1 MRACLNL
8 YIIKVM
14 ATIFS
19 RIIAGEIPSYKVAE
33 DDKFFAFLDIN
44 PLVKGHTLVVPKQE
58 VDYIFDL
65 DDEDLAA
72 MHVFAKKVARAIEKA
87 FPCKKVGEAVIG
99 LEVPHAHIHL
109 IPIQSENDVDFHREK
124 LRLTPEEFR
133 ELLENAGFEEVR
145 IHLKDGEDWICA
157 EGHK

>member
-1 MRACLNL
+1 
-8 YIIKVM
+8 M

-33 DDKFFAFLDIN
+33 DERFYAFLDIN
-44 PLVKGHTLVVPKQE
+44 PLTKGHTLVVPKEE
-58 VDYIFDL
+58 VDYLFDL
-65 DDEDLAA
+65 NDRTLAD
-72 MHVFAKKVARAIEKA
+72 MMLFAKRIAARIKRKIACKRVA
-87 FPCKKVGEAVIG
+87 VVVLG

-133 ELLENAGFEEVR
+133 EIA
-145 IHLKDGEDWICA
+145 A
-157 EGHK
+157 ELSE